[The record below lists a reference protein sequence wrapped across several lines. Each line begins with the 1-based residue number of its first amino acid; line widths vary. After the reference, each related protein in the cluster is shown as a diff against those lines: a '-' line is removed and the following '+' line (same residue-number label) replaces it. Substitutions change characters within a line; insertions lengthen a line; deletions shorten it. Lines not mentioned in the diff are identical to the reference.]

1 MADIPISSI
10 GLRSVHSL
18 KPAAMPMEEWMTKD
32 FDGFEASAQIV
43 EAFMSGQNDDVVE
56 LLAKIAEAIRDR
68 AIDD

>member
-1 MADIPISSI
+1 
-10 GLRSVHSL
+10 
-18 KPAAMPMEEWMTKD
+18 MPMEEWMTKD